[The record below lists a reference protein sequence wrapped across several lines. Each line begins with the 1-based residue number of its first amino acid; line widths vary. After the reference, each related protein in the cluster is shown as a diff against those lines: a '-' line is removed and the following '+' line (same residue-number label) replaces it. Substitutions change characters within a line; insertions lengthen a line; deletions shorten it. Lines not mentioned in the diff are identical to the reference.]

1 MRWAIWTA
9 LIVAYFLGCYLL
21 FAGNFRTYAEPV
33 VVPYCVSNTLR
44 FRDGGAVYLPC
55 FDVDRYEYT

>member
-1 MRWAIWTA
+1 MKWAIWTA
-9 LIVAYFLGCYLL
+9 LIVAYFFGCYLL

-33 VVPYCVSNTLR
+33 VVPHCVDTTR
-44 FRDGGAVYLPC
+44 GWFLPC

>member
-1 MRWAIWTA
+1 MRWIFVTLA
-9 LIVAYFLGCYLL
+9 LVAWFAFWFTM

-44 FRDGGAVYLPC
+44 FQGGSAVYLPC
-55 FDVDRYEYT
+55 SEVDRYEYT